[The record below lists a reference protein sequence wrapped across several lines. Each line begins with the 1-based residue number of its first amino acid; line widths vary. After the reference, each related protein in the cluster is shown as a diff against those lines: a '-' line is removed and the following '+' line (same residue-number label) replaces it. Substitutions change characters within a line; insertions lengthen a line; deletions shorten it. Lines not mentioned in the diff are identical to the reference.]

1 MHGRVKGKGWLAS
14 SCITLPP
21 PPFGPLG
28 LHWSPDSPGTLATDW
43 SLLES
48 RTRKTITSPLFHS
61 LQSIMEYYHSIGVCV
76 AVYCVRQQH
85 FPNGLNSVV
94 VVLLPFLPLASN
106 NGSPQILWILR
117 KKFWILHFYIVNLPF
132 LPRHSNLSLIGFL
145 DRFATQPFKS
155 QRIFGKCFSK
165 NSNWSERIR
174 RKSLLRT

>member
-1 MHGRVKGKGWLAS
+1 M
-14 SCITLPP
+14 PP

-61 LQSIMEYYHSIGVCV
+61 LQSIMAYYHSIGVCV

-132 LPRHSNLSLIGFL
+132 LLRHSNLSLIGFL

>member
-14 SCITLPP
+14 SCITLPL

-28 LHWSPDSPGTLATDW
+28 LHRSPDSPGTLATDW

-132 LPRHSNLSLIGFL
+132 LLRHSNLSLIGFL

-155 QRIFGKCFSK
+155 HWKFGKCFSK

>member
-14 SCITLPP
+14 SCITLPLP
-21 PPFGPLG
+21 LFGPLG

-61 LQSIMEYYHSIGVCV
+61 LQSIMAYYHSIGVCV

-117 KKFWILHFYIVNLPF
+117 KKFWILHFNIVNLPF
-132 LPRHSNLSLIGFL
+132 LPRHSNLPLIGFSG
-145 DRFATQPFKS
+145 RFAIHPFKS
-155 QRIFGKCFSK
+155 DWSKGKFGKC
-165 NSNWSERIR
+165 
-174 RKSLLRT
+174 

>member
-1 MHGRVKGKGWLAS
+1 M
-14 SCITLPP
+14 PP

-48 RTRKTITSPLFHS
+48 RTRKTITNPLFHS
-61 LQSIMEYYHSIGVCV
+61 LQSIMAYYHSIGVCV

-85 FPNGLNSVV
+85 FPNGLNSDV

-132 LPRHSNLSLIGFL
+132 LLRHSNLSLIGFL

-155 QRIFGKCFSK
+155 QRKFGKCFSR